1 MENAI
6 RAASKH
12 FPVVQKMAMR
22 GTICQGPVVQTLDT
36 AIHRIN
42 HYPADK

>member
-1 MENAI
+1 MDFVIMENEI

-12 FPVVQKMAMR
+12 VPVGHSA
-22 GTICQGPVVQTLDT
+22 IYQGPVVQTLDT

-42 HYPADK
+42 YYPADK

>member
-1 MENAI
+1 MENEI

-12 FPVVQKMAMR
+12 VLVVQKMAMR
-22 GTICQGPVVQTLDT
+22 GAIYQGAVVQTLDT

-42 HYPADK
+42 Y